1 MLGDT
6 DVGMFVPRI
15 QQLAAQSALE
25 ALNPFGGWQAIYA
38 DFVRTLPPTLS
49 TSDIATSPLL
59 LDGEAPLGIGDFAR
73 IDVLVGLLSSFLR
86 CPLPRRSNSLLHAR
100 SAPRPLCPAT
110 ALPRHACSSRPSD
123 RSPHI
128 RTPSLVTCV
137 GTDLTAFALKAPAPF
152 LGFAATLTG
161 LTVTAES
168 LDAALDASM
177 TTGEVWSLPVA
188 AAGTFFVVQ
197 NAMTVLLARLM
208 LVAFLEVRGS
218 DRPPP
223 NFGAMRAWGLDERR
237 RALDWP

>member
-1 MLGDT
+1 M
-6 DVGMFVPRI
+6 
-15 QQLAAQSALE
+15 
-25 ALNPFGGWQAIYA
+25 
-38 DFVRTLPPTLS
+38 
-49 TSDIATSPLL
+49 
-59 LDGEAPLGIGDFAR
+59 
-73 IDVLVGLLSSFLR
+73 
-86 CPLPRRSNSLLHAR
+86 
-100 SAPRPLCPAT
+100 
-110 ALPRHACSSRPSD
+110 
-123 RSPHI
+123 
-128 RTPSLVTCV
+128 TCV

-152 LGFAATLTG
+152 LGFAATLTS